1 MLTGRE
7 TFLLK
12 TLLSFCSEEGGSL
25 ISEEELWAK
34 LKFKKFTEK
43 ETWLILT
50 TLQSEGYFDLIRCKR
65 EEQNLLFVT
74 PKLKAKYY
82 ERERKQF
89 TNGLILKIL
98 FAILGSVTAFL
109 VTKILYGLF

>member
-43 ETWLILT
+43 NFR
-50 TLQSEGYFDLIRCKR
+50 QA
-65 EEQNLLFVT
+65 LFW
-74 PKLKAKYY
+74 
-82 ERERKQF
+82 
-89 TNGLILKIL
+89 ND
-98 FAILGSVTAFL
+98 
-109 VTKILYGLF
+109 